1 MLPFNSCVYV
11 LLIISLMSNCRA
23 LCRATALQ
31 GRSLCATG
39 GPDAAFRAE
48 HERLS
53 AFESRPSSGSYDM
66 RRALEPIEI
75 ETWFHIVS
83 GETDADLVTDEMVIL
98 QLHYLQKAYEKA
110 SISYR
115 LKGVTRH
122 INETWARNGD
132 DSAMKKALRRGG
144 YSTLNV
150 YFQTNL
156 QPPSTTDFARWTSD
170 GDNRHAY
177 NSDLAPPS
185 VLGFCTLPD
194 PSINSSSPR
203 SSYSKDGCNVL
214 AKTMPGGPMTHYNR
228 GGTAIHEIGHW
239 NGLLHTFEGESCSED
254 NAGDYIADT
263 PQQSVP
269 TDGCPSQKDSC
280 PDSPGLDDIHNFM
293 DYSSDDCYASFTSN
307 QLKRM
312 RDMWFS
318 MRKGK

>member
-1 MLPFNSCVYV
+1 
-11 LLIISLMSNCRA
+11 
-23 LCRATALQ
+23 
-31 GRSLCATG
+31 
-39 GPDAAFRAE
+39 
-48 HERLS
+48 
-53 AFESRPSSGSYDM
+53 M

-98 QLHYLQKAYEKA
+98 QLTFSKLHYLQKAYEKA